1 MAVRGIDAGVFAYM
15 GGGTAIMDKADKN
28 SVHYE
33 RGGSLLVVERHF
45 TGEHTVS
52 ELVRSFARGCG
63 PRRAELTVV
72 PLDADAA
79 GWTADAEDLA

>member
-1 MAVRGIDAGVFAYM
+1 
-15 GGGTAIMDKADKN
+15 MDKVDKN

-52 ELVRSFARGCG
+52 ELVRSFAKGCG

-72 PLDADAA
+72 PLDANAA
-79 GWTADAEDLA
+79 GGTADEEGLA